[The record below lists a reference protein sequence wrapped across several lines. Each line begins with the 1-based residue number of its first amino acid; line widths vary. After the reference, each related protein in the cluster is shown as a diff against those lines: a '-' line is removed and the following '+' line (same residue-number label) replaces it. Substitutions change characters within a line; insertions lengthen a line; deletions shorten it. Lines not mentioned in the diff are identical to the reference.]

1 MPLLFFVEDSC
12 SLAAWNNFKLL
23 ALLSGVCGLRCV
35 CLRVCVISPEC
46 LTLRDALLLLSS
58 CQQRPKMTFGIN
70 SRS

>member
-35 CLRVCVISPEC
+35 VYCCVCACVCV
-46 LTLRDALLLLSS
+46 SS
-58 CQQRPKMTFGIN
+58 AQGASLCEMLCCYFRVVNKDLK
-70 SRS
+70 